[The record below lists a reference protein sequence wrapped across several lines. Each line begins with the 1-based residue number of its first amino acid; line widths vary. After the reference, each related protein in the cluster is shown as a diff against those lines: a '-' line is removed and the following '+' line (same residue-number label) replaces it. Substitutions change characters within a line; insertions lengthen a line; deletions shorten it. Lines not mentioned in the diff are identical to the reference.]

1 MILTNYFK
9 FCQSHQRKCID
20 CYQNGIKG
28 TTITQTFKEAI
39 IGNKNMYA
47 ELDASYMLAPEGF

>member
-1 MILTNYFK
+1 MILTNYLK
-9 FCQSHQRKCID
+9 FCQSQQRKI

-28 TTITQTFKEAI
+28 TELTQTFKEAI

-47 ELDASYMLAPEGF
+47 ELDASYRLAPEGL